1 MEPADQLRT
10 LRACLFGRGSVAARP
25 EDADW
30 VTVQYLLVLGRG
42 ASTYQHSDEGLGE
55 ALSVLRPILR
65 AYIDQVYTRPR
76 SWVTDRL
83 LTFGEAGVVPL
94 GYSIY
99 ADEGNYLNRRFG
111 PSVSKYQ
118 ALGKIVQ
125 DNRDVPLRDLCERA
139 EAAELERSRWIVEQ
153 ITTRRQG

>member
-1 MEPADQLRT
+1 
-10 LRACLFGRGSVAARP
+10 
-25 EDADW
+25 

-42 ASTYQHSDEGLGE
+42 ASTYRHSDEGLGE
-55 ALSVLRPILR
+55 TLSVLRPILR

-99 ADEGNYLNRRFG
+99 ADEGDYLNRRFG

-118 ALGKIVQ
+118 ALGKVFQ
-125 DNRDVPLRDLCERA
+125 DNRDVPLRELCDRA
-139 EAAELERSRWIVEQ
+139 EAAELARSRWIVEQ
-153 ITTRRQG
+153 SQRGGTGEYEG